1 MCIFLKQL
9 SEIGSKLRKKKG
21 GGFLIVS
28 SKHKFLE
35 ANLPSGR
42 CMKYACKV
50 TSGCPL
56 VGLRVRSRGKK
67 NGGTERWAAIHV
79 ANDQTRGQLQNSR
92 AQDAAACRGPG
103 AATCALTLHVGTQ
116 SGRTLGGYKLSPQ
129 SKLRAE
135 GPNRPQHVR
144 INGPE
149 GPRDALRSLCQR
161 PLIRKGSPQERA
173 RRPGGST
180 PLRYSE

>member
-1 MCIFLKQL
+1 MEAQRGGQL
-9 SEIGSKLRKKKG
+9 SMWQITKRAA
-21 GGFLIVS
+21 S
-28 SKHKFLE
+28 SRTPE
-35 ANLPSGR
+35 PRMEQPAG
-42 CMKYACKV
+42 
-50 TSGCPL
+50 
-56 VGLRVRSRGKK
+56 VR
-67 NGGTERWAAIHV
+67 
-79 ANDQTRGQLQNSR
+79 
-92 AQDAAACRGPG
+92 G

-116 SGRTLGGYKLSPQ
+116 SGRTLGGYKLSLQ
-129 SKLRAE
+129 SKLRVE

-149 GPRDALRSLCQR
+149 GPREALLSLCQR